1 MAYSNKRVFKKKVK
15 SYKKRNSSSRGG
27 ECGCSQNSQS
37 SEQSSQKGGGDYFL
51 GGYKEPPSFSNV
63 PISSF
68 YPQNMHTAGAD
79 VQAAQI
85 SSRGLPNMSS
95 GGGKKSRKAKKNNKN
110 KKNKKSKTNKRY
122 MKMKGGAIN
131 YALFTRDPLL
141 GNSSDSVSS
150 VGNTSGAIQ
159 AANIFNQGG
168 ASNYASSSANMKA
181 TLLV

>member
-1 MAYSNKRVFKKKVK
+1 
-15 SYKKRNSSSRGG
+15 
-27 ECGCSQNSQS
+27 
-37 SEQSSQKGGGDYFL
+37 
-51 GGYKEPPSFSNV
+51 
-63 PISSF
+63 
-68 YPQNMHTAGAD
+68 MHTAGAD

-85 SSRGLPNMSS
+85 SSRGLPNMTS

-110 KKNKKSKTNKRY
+110 KKNKTNKRNR
-122 MKMKGGAIN
+122 KMKGGSIN
-131 YALFTRDPLL
+131 YSLFTRDPLL
-141 GNSSDSVSS
+141 GNSSDPVSS

>member
-1 MAYSNKRVFKKKVK
+1 MAYSKKRVFKKKVK
-15 SYKKRNSSSRGG
+15 SYKKRNSRGG
-27 ECGCSQNSQS
+27 GCGCSQNSQS
-37 SEQSSQKGGGDYFL
+37 SEQKGGGDYFL

-85 SSRGLPNMSS
+85 SSRGLPNMTS
-95 GGGKKSRKAKKNNKN
+95 GGGKKSRKAKKN
-110 KKNKKSKTNKRY
+110 KKTKRNKTNKKTKRN
-122 MKMKGGAIN
+122 MKMKGGSIN
-131 YALFTRDPLL
+131 YSLFSRDPLL
-141 GNSSDSVSS
+141 GNSSDPVSS

>member
-1 MAYSNKRVFKKKVK
+1 MTHSKKKVK
-15 SYKKRNSSSRGG
+15 SYKKHKKSCGG
-27 ECGCSQNSQS
+27 GCGCSKNS
-37 SEQSSQKGGGDYFL
+37 EQKGGGDYFL

-85 SSRGLPNMSS
+85 SSRGLPNMTS
-95 GGGKKSRKAKKNNKN
+95 GGGKKSRKNKTNKTN
-110 KKNKKSKTNKRY
+110 KKNKTNKMNKTKRNKSSKKN
-122 MKMKGGAIN
+122 MIMKGGAIN
-131 YALFTRDPLL
+131 YALFSQDPML
-141 GNSSDSVSS
+141 GNSTDVVSS
-150 VGNTSGAIQ
+150 GGNTSGAIQ

-181 TLLV
+181 SILV

>member
-1 MAYSNKRVFKKKVK
+1 MYMAYSKKRVFKKKVK
-15 SYKKRNSSSRGG
+15 SNKKRNSRSGG
-27 ECGCSQNSQS
+27 CGCSQNSQS
-37 SEQSSQKGGGDYFL
+37 SEQPSQKGGGDYFL

-68 YPQNMHTAGAD
+68 YPQNMHTAGGD

-95 GGGKKSRKAKKNNKN
+95 GGGKKPKNKKNKTN
-110 KKNKKSKTNKRY
+110 KKNKKSKTNKRNR
-122 MKMKGGAIN
+122 KMKGGSIN
-131 YALFTRDPLL
+131 YSLFTRDPLL
-141 GNSSDSVSS
+141 GNSSDPVSS

>member
-1 MAYSNKRVFKKKVK
+1 MTYSSKIKVIKKKVK
-15 SYKKRNSSSRGG
+15 SYKKRKGRGG
-27 ECGCSQNSQS
+27 CGCSDSQS

-85 SSRGLPNMSS
+85 SSRGLPNMTS

-110 KKNKKSKTNKRY
+110 KKNKTNKRNR
-122 MKMKGGAIN
+122 KMKGGSIN
-131 YALFTRDPLL
+131 YSLFTRDPLL
-141 GNSSDSVSS
+141 GNSSDPVSS